1 MGAKSPEVVE
11 TSGLFALISFLVQ
24 LDGKQHPFRS
34 PDIKL
39 SEISRVFAFPGSHNK
54 SVSKLRVKPK

>member
-34 PDIKL
+34 LDLKSP
-39 SEISRVFAFPGSHNK
+39 EISSVNRDKEVFTTTYH
-54 SVSKLRVKPK
+54 